1 MSKKILRFR
10 EFRLYVTMA
19 SVNQNNNLVVDR
31 FLNNAEDNESF
42 SVSTYKW
49 YHLQVDFNDL
59 EGNIKREL

>member
-1 MSKKILRFR
+1 
-10 EFRLYVTMA
+10 MA
-19 SVNQNNNLVVDR
+19 SVNQNNNLVVDH